1 MTLRGK
7 ILTAIAMMAGRM
19 VMGSILKKKNKK
31 RI

>member
-7 ILTAIAMMAGRM
+7 ILTAIAMMAARM
-19 VMGSILKKKNKK
+19 VMRSILKKKSKK